1 MGQEAKTK
9 SWLTTVS
16 PYRNKHASRIA
27 VLALLLPAGLSAYGF
42 LTHEALIDLAWED
55 TLKPLLLAKY
65 PATTTEQLQI
75 AHSYAYGGSVIQD
88 LGYYPLGSEFFSDL
102 VHYVRTGDFVRCLI
116 RQSGD
121 VNELAFAYG
130 ALAHYA
136 GDTGGHPAVNLS
148 VALTY
153 PQLKPEFG
161 HEVTYEQDTKAH
173 LKVEFGFDM
182 YEVVANRYAQQDYH
196 ERLGFRVA
204 QELLERSFAA
214 TYGLSFNRVFKH
226 PHLAIGSYR
235 FSISRMLPE
244 VTRAAVLNRR
254 AQMIAERPDFAEKQF
269 LFTISE
275 TEYRKQFGSDYEKA
289 GLGTRILSF
298 FFRHVS
304 HSGALTALDAVNP
317 TPQTQD
323 YFVKSVDFSLRRYRE
338 FMAAAASN
346 DFSLQNWNFDTGRD
360 VTPSEYG
367 LADSAYAQLLLLLSK
382 NGFTT
387 ADADL
392 RQNILAFY
400 DAPSKP
406 RTISDA
412 AAWGKVTK
420 ALAELRK

>member
-1 MGQEAKTK
+1 VLPRRYGQAG
-9 SWLTTVS
+9 
-16 PYRNKHASRIA
+16 RIA
-27 VLALLLPAGLSAYGF
+27 LFAVLLPAALAAYGF
-42 LTHEALIDLAWED
+42 LTHEAIIDLAWED
-55 TLKPLLLAKY
+55 TLKPRLLAKY
-65 PATTTEQLQI
+65 PATTPEELQI

-88 LGYYPLGSEFFSDL
+88 LGYYPFGSQFFSDL

-116 RQSGD
+116 KQSRD

-136 GDTGGHPAVNLS
+136 ADTGGHPAVNLS

-153 PQLKPEFG
+153 PQLKPTFG
-161 HEVTYEQDTKAH
+161 NEVTYEQDKKAH

-182 YEVVANRYAQQDYH
+182 YQAVTNRYAQQDYH

-235 FSISRMLPE
+235 FAISRLLPE
-244 VTRAAVLNRR
+244 ITRAAVLNRHD
-254 AQMIAERPDFAEKQF
+254 QIIAERPDFAERQF
-269 LFTISE
+269 LFKISK
-275 TEYRKQFGSDYEKA
+275 TEYRKQFGSDYEKP

-338 FMAAAASN
+338 FVAAAAN
-346 DFSLQNWNFDTGRD
+346 NNFSLRNWNFDTGRD
-360 VTPSEYG
+360 LTPNEYG
-367 LADSAYAQLLLLLSK
+367 LADDAYARLLLLLSK
-382 NGFTT
+382 DGFTT
-387 ADADL
+387 VDTDL
-392 RQNILAFY
+392 KQNIIAFY
-400 DAPSKP
+400 DAPPKP
-406 RTISDA
+406 RTTKDSATWD
-412 AAWGKVTK
+412 KVTK
-420 ALAELRK
+420 ALAVLRMQ

>member
-1 MGQEAKTK
+1 
-9 SWLTTVS
+9 LF
-16 PYRNKHASRIA
+16 
-27 VLALLLPAGLSAYGF
+27 ALLLPVALHAYGF
-42 LTHEALIDLAWED
+42 LTHEAIIDLAWED
-55 TLKPLLLAKY
+55 TLKPFLLAKY
-65 PATTTEQLQI
+65 PATTPEQLQI
-75 AHSYAYGGSVIQD
+75 AQSYAYGGSVIQD

-102 VHYVRTGDFVRCLI
+102 AHYVRTGDFVRCLI
-116 RQSGD
+116 RQSRD

-153 PQLKPEFG
+153 PQLKPELG
-161 HEVTYEQDTKAH
+161 NQVTYEQDKKAH

-182 YEVVANRYAQQDYH
+182 YEVVTNRYAQQDYRR
-196 ERLGFRVA
+196 RLGFRVA

-254 AQMIAERPDFAEKQF
+254 NQIIAERPDFSERQF

-275 TEYRKQFGSDYEKA
+275 TEYQKQFGSDYEKP
-289 GLGTRILSF
+289 GIGTRILSF

-317 TPQTQD
+317 TPQTED

-338 FMAAAASN
+338 FVAAAANN
-346 DFSLQNWNFDTGRD
+346 DLSLRNWNFDTGRD
-360 VTPSEYG
+360 VTPKEYG
-367 LADSAYAQLLLLLSK
+367 LADDAYAQLLLRISK
-382 NGFTT
+382 GGFT
-387 ADADL
+387 AVDADL
-392 RQNILAFY
+392 KQNIIAFY
-400 DAPSKP
+400 DAPSTP
-406 RTISDA
+406 RTAKDPA
-412 AAWGKVTK
+412 TWAKVTK
-420 ALAELRK
+420 ALAVLRMQ